1 MLTVSWLWITLT
13 APSKVNIP
21 GEVKT
26 YRVTSTPVSHDRD
39 NAKLRAVNIH
49 DGVFVEKLLPVF
61 LFKCQ
66 FDDIYTQKRRVNEWC
81 AICEWQIN
89 RDCHQHAFSPFRVET
104 FTFHG
109 KNFSRAWVFYS
120 VLIFFFFFFFAHE
133 RTPVIAHHFHRCIRC
148 VGNNRPWPPI
158 EYHNFENRS
167 RVSPSGSVSFILIFI
182 RQSYRMIS
190 LLRFRKTFGRFPA
203 EGVSAKIE
211 SLFIAPLILSIFG
224 LFSYSIM
231 WGNSI
236 SIFGQLA
243 GSER

>member
-1 MLTVSWLWITLT
+1 MPIWWYL
-13 APSKVNIP
+13 
-21 GEVKT
+21 
-26 YRVTSTPVSHDRD
+26 Y
-39 NAKLRAVNIH
+39 AKASSERMVCH
-49 DGVFVEKLLPVF
+49 
-61 LFKCQ
+61 
-66 FDDIYTQKRRVNEWC
+66 
-81 AICEWQIN
+81 CEWQIN

-120 VLIFFFFFFFAHE
+120 VLIFFFFFLFFAHE
-133 RTPVIAHHFHRCIRC
+133 RTPVIAHHFHRCIHC
-148 VGNNRPWPPI
+148 VGNTRPWPPI

-167 RVSPSGSVSFILIFI
+167 RVSPSGSVSFIPIFI

-231 WGNSI
+231 WGTDDTATVEKAAYC
-236 SIFGQLA
+236 FT
-243 GSER
+243 SETMMKK

>member
-1 MLTVSWLWITLT
+1 MPIWWYLYAKASSERMVCHLWMANQSWL
-13 APSKVNIP
+13 PSTCLFAISRRNFHI
-21 GEVKT
+21 
-26 YRVTSTPVSHDRD
+26 SW
-39 NAKLRAVNIH
+39 
-49 DGVFVEKLLPVF
+49 EKLFSRLSV
-61 LFKCQ
+61 L
-66 FDDIYTQKRRVNEWC
+66 
-81 AICEWQIN
+81 
-89 RDCHQHAFSPFRVET
+89 FSPD
-104 FTFHG
+104 
-109 KNFSRAWVFYS
+109 
-120 VLIFFFFFFFAHE
+120 LLLLLLFFAHE

-148 VGNNRPWPPI
+148 VGNTRPWPPI